1 MHSQILYLKQFLF
14 PSRSL
19 VDKKYLYCLKTGMYD
34 SLIGC
39 MSKAFIFVMDIIAT
53 TPFKDE
59 ITPLCFDSSHDIEVS
74 IIPSSSPYNSL
85 HASCIVLSAAAFG
98 TLTLS
103 WRRFLS
109 YRNQSIDLQSKSMHR
124 FLFDTN
130 LHHGRIN

>member
-59 ITPLCFDSSHDIEVS
+59 ITPLCFDSSHDTEVS

-98 TLTLS
+98 TLSLS
-103 WRRFLS
+103 
-109 YRNQSIDLQSKSMHR
+109 
-124 FLFDTN
+124 
-130 LHHGRIN
+130 